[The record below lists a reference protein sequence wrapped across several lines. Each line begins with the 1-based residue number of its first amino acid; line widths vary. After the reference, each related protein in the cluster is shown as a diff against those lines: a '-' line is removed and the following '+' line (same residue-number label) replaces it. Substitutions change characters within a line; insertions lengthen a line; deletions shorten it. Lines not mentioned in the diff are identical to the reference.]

1 MQAASNQTASW
12 RNKSTHL
19 QELGHNRRNREGG
32 EPGSINAKG
41 GGRHLKGGSMEP
53 SGRGGGEQTHRDDG
67 KNDTCSA
74 AASSRPRDS
83 EWQQPPAAAPHKCR
97 PTKHRCAPAH
107 RQDEPR
113 LLKGIVQIVGQG
125 GGVRQGQVACRNA
138 GG

>member
-83 EWQQPPAAAPHKCR
+83 EWQHHTSAAQQSIDAPQLTGRISPASSKALSR
-97 PTKHRCAPAH
+97 
-107 RQDEPR
+107 
-113 LLKGIVQIVGQG
+113 
-125 GGVRQGQVACRNA
+125 
-138 GG
+138 